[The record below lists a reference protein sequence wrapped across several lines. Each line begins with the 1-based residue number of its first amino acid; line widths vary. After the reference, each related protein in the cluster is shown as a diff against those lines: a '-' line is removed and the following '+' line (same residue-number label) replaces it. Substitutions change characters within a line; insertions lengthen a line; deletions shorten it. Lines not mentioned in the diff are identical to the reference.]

1 MTKPVK
7 PQLYKKGQ
15 SGNPNGRPKIPKA
28 IKQVRQMN
36 RTILNTLLNKYTL
49 MSLSEL
55 DAIAKDKNTSAMDL
69 IVISAI
75 KFSITKGD
83 HRSRDFLVERM
94 VGKVRMDVNLSGD
107 MEYSHSGN
115 VSVEHNVH
123 ESIVDLIKDIESK

>member
-55 DAIAKDKNTSAMDL
+55 NAISLDPHTPAIDL
-69 IVISAI
+69 IVVSAI
-75 KFSITKGD
+75 KFSIVKGD
-83 HRSRDFLVERM
+83 HRSRDFLIERM
-94 VGKVRMDVNLSGD
+94 VGKVRMDVNFSGD
-107 MEYSHSGN
+107 MEHAHTGN
-115 VSVEHNVH
+115 VSVEHNIH
-123 ESIVDLIKDIESK
+123 ESIVDLIKDIEKK